1 MTPAQTALVE
11 QSFRLVA
18 PIAEPAAAIFYR
30 RLFEL
35 DPALRPMFAGA
46 DMASQGRKLMAAI
59 GFVVGNL
66 RRPEA
71 LLPAVAELGRRH
83 AGYGVQP
90 AHYATVGAAL
100 LDTLQ
105 VGLGEAFTPALREAW
120 AAAYG
125 LLAEVMQRAAA
136 EHTAKAA

>member
-1 MTPAQTALVE
+1 MTPEQTALVE
-11 QSFRLVA
+11 ASFRHVA

-30 RLFEL
+30 RLFAL
-35 DPALRPMFAGA
+35 DPALRPMFAQA
-46 DMASQGRKLMAAI
+46 DMATQGRKLMAAI

-83 AGYGVQP
+83 VGYGVQP
-90 AHYATVGAAL
+90 RHYATVGTAL
-100 LDTLQ
+100 LGTLEE
-105 VGLGEAFTPALREAW
+105 GLGEAFTPELRAAW

-125 LLAEVMQRAAA
+125 LLAEVMQQAAA
-136 EHTAKAA
+136 PAVKAA

>member
-105 VGLGEAFTPALREAW
+105 EGLGEAFTPALREAW

-125 LLAEVMQRAAA
+125 LLAEVMRQAAA
-136 EHTAKAA
+136 EPAAKAA